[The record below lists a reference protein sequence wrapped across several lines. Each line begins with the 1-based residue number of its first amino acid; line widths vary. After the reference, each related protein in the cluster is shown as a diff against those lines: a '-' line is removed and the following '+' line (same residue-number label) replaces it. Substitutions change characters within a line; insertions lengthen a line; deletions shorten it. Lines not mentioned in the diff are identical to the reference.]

1 MKHIMRARPDSSD
14 KGYTDKPSV
23 IANNSFSV
31 PDYDDYDSEENE
43 DAKMEVKVILP
54 PLRDAAI
61 PESIISISGSF
72 GSDEEESSYEPWN
85 RSYCNT
91 FESKGITGDLKS
103 AYNAMQEAIVSSSK
117 GKTAAA
123 DTIMW
128 SHGGGNRPNTSSAS
142 NEAPASQT
150 PAESSL
156 PSTSQQAD
164 MQAMIKVQSKTLPT
178 PFMNETSA
186 HLTDEQSES
195 DYGDDISADLFDEDF
210 EMNDNQQAKPQLD
223 TSSFSSQSP
232 ILTSLPSKIE
242 LAASQSTVK
251 VATMPTL
258 PRSPLLGSASVE
270 RRAPSPSDAAMPK
283 AKPAYPSL
291 EYKSPAKAT
300 TTPQPSQHAFCGT
313 SAYPTASRDTSFM
326 HSYGYVP
333 SQDVNNVQDTY
344 PQPCYPVEL
353 YSQYY
358 DPPATDWAW
367 GASRTPNKPAVAVPK
382 TLVPEPWGAPIPT
395 PASPFVTIKTTP
407 RVAIKDLVDEPE
419 TVEGANQK
427 HRGKTSAKFV
437 PIPRKAD
444 SSAFPGLK
452 RKADQISES
461 EELPSISVS
470 SADLL
475 HVMDSFT
482 PQDQEDAQVIKKL
495 SFVTNSPTQ
504 TDLWEPVSMIDTAI
518 SAPLKA
524 DHHDQTTEERP
535 KKKARSDLYKYAA
548 GAAGGIA
555 IGAVGVVAALVALPP
570 DFFV

>member
-1 MKHIMRARPDSSD
+1 MTHIIGARPDGFD
-14 KGYTDKPSV
+14 KGYTDKPPV

-31 PDYDDYDSEENE
+31 PDYDDYYSEDNDDSE
-43 DAKMEVKVILP
+43 MEVKVIP
-54 PLRDAAI
+54 PPPRDAAI

-72 GSDEEESSYEPWN
+72 GSDEEEAPYEPWN

-91 FESKGITGDLKS
+91 FESKGITGDLKG
-103 AYNAMQEAIVSSSK
+103 AHNAMQEAIGSSSK

-123 DTIMW
+123 DLIMW
-128 SHGGGNRPNTSSAS
+128 VHGGGNQPETSSAS

-156 PSTSQQAD
+156 PSISQQAD
-164 MQAMIKVQSKTLPT
+164 VQAMIKVQSKTLPT
-178 PFMNETSA
+178 PFMIETSA
-186 HLTDEQSES
+186 NLTDEQSES

-210 EMNDNQQAKPQLD
+210 EMNDYQRAKPHLD

-242 LAASQSTVK
+242 LAARQSTVK
-251 VATMPTL
+251 AATKPTL
-258 PRSPLLGSASVE
+258 PRSPLLGSAPVE
-270 RRAPSPSDAAMPK
+270 QRAPSPSDAAMPK
-283 AKPAYPSL
+283 AKPAYASF

-300 TTPQPSQHAFCGT
+300 TTPQPSQYAFYGT
-313 SAYPTASRDTSFM
+313 STYPTTSRDTSSM
-326 HSYGYVP
+326 RSYGYIS

-358 DPPATDWAW
+358 DPPATDWTW
-367 GASRTPNKPAVAVPK
+367 GASRTANKPAAAAPK
-382 TLVPEPWGAPIPT
+382 TLVPEPWGPPIPA

-419 TVEGANQK
+419 TVEGASEK
-427 HRGKTSAKFV
+427 HRGKAFAKFV

-444 SSAFPGLK
+444 NSAFPGLK

-470 SADLL
+470 FAAVED
-475 HVMDSFT
+475 VMEPFT
-482 PQDQEDAQVIKKL
+482 SQDQEDAQVIKKL
-495 SFVTNSPTQ
+495 AFAIDSPSQ
-504 TDLWEPVSMIDTAI
+504 TDLWGPVSMIDNAT

-524 DHHDQTTEERP
+524 VHHDQTAEERP

-555 IGAVGVVAALVALPP
+555 IGAVGVVAALVTLPP